1 MRRLRGFG
9 LAIAL
14 LVAVACSGGS
24 PSATPSASPSPAGGS
39 PSGEAPSPTPSASE
53 SPGPPRLASVHVRL
67 KQVASVDGA
76 LAMAVR
82 SGDPALYIAS
92 QGGHVVRLLNGRVA
106 TVLDLSG
113 RIASGGE
120 QGLLGLAFA
129 PDGRFMYVN
138 YTDRN
143 GDTN

>member
-24 PSATPSASPSPAGGS
+24 PSATPSTSPSPSGGS

-92 QGGHVVRLLNGRVA
+92 RGGHVVRPLRSRTVA
-106 TVLDLSG
+106 TRPFSRRTKIG
-113 RIASGGE
+113 
-120 QGLLGLAFA
+120 
-129 PDGRFMYVN
+129 
-138 YTDRN
+138 
-143 GDTN
+143 